1 MYNIFYLMKPDMQ
14 VEGGTKILQ
23 FSTKQD
29 KFWHSFEFQSGGF
42 ALTSME
48 SG

>member
-1 MYNIFYLMKPDMQ
+1 MKPDMQ
-14 VEGGTKILQ
+14 VELAQKYDN

>member
-1 MYNIFYLMKPDMQ
+1 MNLDMQ
-14 VEGGTKILQ
+14 AEAGTKIKQ
-23 FSTKQD
+23 FFTKQD

-42 ALTSME
+42 ALSSME